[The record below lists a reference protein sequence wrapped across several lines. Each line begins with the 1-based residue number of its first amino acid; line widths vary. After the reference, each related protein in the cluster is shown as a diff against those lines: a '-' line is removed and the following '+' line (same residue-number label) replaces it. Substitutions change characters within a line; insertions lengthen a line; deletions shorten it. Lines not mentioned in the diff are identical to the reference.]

1 MSVAHVRDEEFIS
14 TSRWGLG
21 RSPISREGMMQL
33 TKVDILKEIKSW
45 GKCLVFAMVFSLLLT
60 QFIIVNAKVPTGSM
74 QNSIMPNDRVVASR
88 LSYIRSDPERFD
100 IVVFRSP
107 NDNRT
112 LYVKRV
118 IGLPGE
124 TVKIEAGRVF
134 INGDPT
140 PLYDSFVPT
149 EPFEEYFEPVT
160 VPEGSY
166 YVLGDNRN
174 YSADSRTW
182 NNMFVPGDDIL
193 GRVVFRYFPNISL
206 F

>member
-1 MSVAHVRDEEFIS
+1 
-14 TSRWGLG
+14 
-21 RSPISREGMMQL
+21 MMQL
-33 TKVDILKEIKSW
+33 TNIMKEIKSW
-45 GKCLVFAMVFSLLLT
+45 AKCLVFAMVFSLLLT

-74 QNSIMPNDRVVASR
+74 QDSIMPNDRVVASR
-88 LSYIRSDPERFD
+88 LSYLRSDPERFD

-107 NDNRT
+107 NDNRR

-134 INGDPT
+134 IDDNPE
-140 PLYDSFVPT
+140 PLEDSFVPAD
-149 EPFEEYFEPVT
+149 PFEEYFEPVT
-160 VPEGSY
+160 VPEGAF

-174 YSADSRTW
+174 YSSDSRTW
-182 NNMFVPGDDIL
+182 NNMFVPSDDIL